1 MEIGSPMASLYLLGN
16 PDHYTSHT
24 FTPFFWKKYVTKVKA
39 DWALSAQDDSYK
51 DALQNYEN
59 EKVLLEVQDGEV
71 KSRTLVDDYTHRPKV
86 YEDVPLYDWML
97 YVKKRRIPEKRRKK
111 KDLEEQTLEEG
122 SDDEPDLESSQRYM
136 RFLEG
141 HPQYNSHEV
150 YCDFTRTDLPILN
163 WLGGVVPRRDQGDRE
178 YYCLVML
185 AIFKPW
191 RSGLNLKDES
201 QLWDEAFAEHKFQ
214 AHFLNVMDNLNLRY
228 ECLDAKDDFFAQL
241 KKRKNALKNSLP
253 YFQGDIGSY
262 EQLEEYDDAYLDALA
277 ADVDEYGHMQDGY
290 MLGYRRR
297 AKLLEMEQAEDMISR
312 TGWLEGLGIGS
323 DTSKERGHGTLKD
336 FEECVVTNESDGSHW
351 KAIVKD
357 QRAQVL
363 AKKRKHA
370 PAVPQNERGKARWG
384 AINDVCI
391 LDASY
396 LLQNFTVPK
405 EETKKI
411 INDTVNEYSLNKE
424 QERAFKIVANHAACL
439 APKQLLMYLG
449 GMGGTG
455 KSQVIKS
462 LISMFEKKRES
473 HRFIVLAPTGTAAAL
488 LNGSTYHSML
498 GVRPS
503 KNSDDA
509 LTRNEQTKFQWFPV
523 KTFVT

>member
-59 EKVLLEVQDGEV
+59 EKVLLEVQDGE
-71 KSRTLVDDYTHRPKV
+71 
-86 YEDVPLYDWML
+86 
-97 YVKKRRIPEKRRKK
+97 
-111 KDLEEQTLEEG
+111 
-122 SDDEPDLESSQRYM
+122 
-136 RFLEG
+136 
-141 HPQYNSHEV
+141 
-150 YCDFTRTDLPILN
+150 
-163 WLGGVVPRRDQGDRE
+163 
-178 YYCLVML
+178 
-185 AIFKPW
+185 
-191 RSGLNLKDES
+191 
-201 QLWDEAFAEHKFQ
+201 
-214 AHFLNVMDNLNLRY
+214 
-228 ECLDAKDDFFAQL
+228 
-241 KKRKNALKNSLP
+241 
-253 YFQGDIGSY
+253 GDIGSY

-462 LISMFEKKRES
+462 LIR
-473 HRFIVLAPTGTAAAL
+473 TAAAL